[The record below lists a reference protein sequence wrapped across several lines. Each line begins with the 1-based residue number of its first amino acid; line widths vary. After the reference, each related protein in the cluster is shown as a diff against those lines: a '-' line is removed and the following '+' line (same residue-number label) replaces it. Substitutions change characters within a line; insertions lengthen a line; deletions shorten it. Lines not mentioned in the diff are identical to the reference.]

1 MRALGERCDA
11 LRRAVLRCA
20 AHAALPAPSQ
30 LLAVPPT
37 PLPLPCRTR
46 ARSGELRL
54 RASLRF
60 ALVCLLRPEDD
71 PSAPFPPGQQPL
83 DQMAEQQFAMVME
96 LLE

>member
-1 MRALGERCDA
+1 MHCAGLC
-11 LRRAVLRCA
+11 CA
-20 AHAALPAPSQ
+20 ALLTPPFPSRPYC
-30 LLAVPPT
+30 LLCLPT

>member
-1 MRALGERCDA
+1 MRPSQPRDA
-11 LRRAVLRCA
+11 AIATSAAQRCA
-20 AHAALPAPSQ
+20 AHAAL
-30 LLAVPPT
+30 T
-37 PLPLPCRTR
+37 RPLPAACYPPPPLCRT
-46 ARSGELRL
+46 RSGELRL

>member
-1 MRALGERCDA
+1 MDA
-11 LRRAVLRCA
+11 LRRAVLRSRHPSRPVPTACCA
-20 AHAALPAPSQ
+20 PNPPAP
-30 LLAVPPT
+30 
-37 PLPLPCRTR
+37 PLSHAR